1 MSDNEEFDDDVDG
14 GEFLDPSEVEAELV
28 GADASDVPPTDD
40 EGGDDDGDD
49 DEQHDDDDDD
59 DEDENDKGKVDGGN
73 EQQVDEEGE
82 DGEEEENVE
91 VEDVEPVRID
101 ASATFRAHTS
111 SVYCVA
117 ANPVFEDVV
126 ASGGGDDRAFLWS
139 ADDALL
145 AHELRG
151 HTDSVVACGFS
162 VDGSLLATGALDN
175 TVRVW
180 DVEDGSCVATLDG
193 PTDGV
198 QWVDWHPK
206 GHVVVAGSDDSTVW
220 MWMSG
225 GGGKYMQMFTGHTAP
240 VTGGK
245 FTWDGKSL
253 VTVSEDASLRVWN
266 PKTGAVVHIVAGH
279 PFHSAEITT
288 LALHGA
294 RPLCATGGMDN
305 LVCVSHHGTGRALLA
320 LRGHTDSVECVA
332 WAASK
337 PGQAVP
343 PYASMWL
350 ASGSV
355 DGDAKLWDCEAGQ
368 CVRTFKGHEST
379 VVRVA
384 FTSHGG
390 NGDASS
396 LQLVTAS
403 ADRTVR
409 VWDARQAS
417 SVRVLHGHRSAIL
430 DGTLTKSGL
439 AFVSVGDDKSGMSF
453 LLDDVHPHAA
463 AAAAAPA
470 APAASTTT
478 TAN

>member
-1 MSDNEEFDDDVDG
+1 MAMTTVTMVATTLTAKKMRMSKWKT
-14 GEFLDPSEVEAELV
+14 SSRCAW
-28 GADASDVPPTDD
+28 T
-40 EGGDDDGDD
+40 
-49 DEQHDDDDDD
+49 
-59 DEDENDKGKVDGGN
+59 
-73 EQQVDEEGE
+73 
-82 DGEEEENVE
+82 
-91 VEDVEPVRID
+91 
-101 ASATFRAHTS
+101 RARRFARTPD

-193 PTDGV
+193 PNDGV

-206 GHVVVAGSDDSTVW
+206 GHVVVAGSDDGTVW
-220 MWMSG
+220 MWMAG
-225 GGGKYMQMFTGHTAP
+225 AGGKYMQMFAGHGGP
-240 VTGGK
+240 VNAGK

-253 VTVSEDASLRVWN
+253 VTVSDDATLRVWN
-266 PKTGAVVHIVAGH
+266 PKTGAVVHTVADH
-279 PFHSAEITT
+279 PFHSAEITS

-305 LVCVSHHGTGRALLA
+305 LVCVAHHGTGRALLA
-320 LRGHTDSVECVA
+320 LRGHSDSVECVA

-337 PGQAVP
+337 PGAAVP
-343 PYASMWL
+343 PYANMWL

-355 DGDAKLWDCEAGQ
+355 DGDAKLWDCEAGH
-368 CVRTFKGHEST
+368 CVRTFKGHAST

-409 VWDARQAS
+409 VWDARQET
-417 SVRVLHGHRSAIL
+417 SVRVLHGHRSPIL

-439 AFVSVGDDKSGMSF
+439 AFVSVGDDKTGMSF
-453 LLDDVHPHAA
+453 LLDD
-463 AAAAAPA
+463 APPQA
-470 APAASTTT
+470 TSRNNRIETD
-478 TAN
+478 